1 MSVRNA
7 GLPHADTLPLDRGAR
22 RARLL
27 FDLANAI
34 GVDDV
39 PIFDGRFGVMV
50 KLKTYVAGLSNEDIH
65 DILIRARSAGI
76 GILRAKV
83 TLDPLEFGGRGDCA
97 CLKFVFD
104 AEKVISS
111 STAMGESHIT
121 GADRLADQLADP
133 FASARQ
139 AGNRDGKPHAQFGQ
153 RLDEDGVIGRPFS
166 VQRPSSASGG
176 CDPAP
181 AKRETP

>member
-27 FDLANAI
+27 FDLASAI

-111 STAMGESHIT
+111 STAVGESHIT
-121 GADRLADQLADP
+121 GADRLADRLADP
-133 FASARQ
+133 FASALAAIR
-139 AGNRDGKPHAQFGQ
+139 AGKPHAQFDQ
-153 RLDEDGVIGRPFS
+153 RLDGDGVLGRPFS